1 MEGKLHI
8 MMVISMILPFAKLAL
23 AIPDTFT
30 LGVSRLFLF
39 FWGGGLRLD
48 YSFIPRS
55 H

>member
-8 MMVISMILPFAKLAL
+8 MMVISMMLPFAKLAF
-23 AIPDTFT
+23 AMPDTLT

-39 FWGGGLRLD
+39 WGGRLHLD
-48 YSFIPRS
+48 YSFFPRS